1 MAMLERGLE
10 VGEDVDRSIMSKE
23 VRNLCF
29 FQFMMLEPFPVVAG
43 NNVITEC
50 VLDGMG
56 GGVFVRTDIYPSPP
70 IQYTLSYFNAVKS
83 S

>member
-1 MAMLERGLE
+1 MLERGLE

-50 VLDGMG
+50 VLDRMG
-56 GGVFVRTDIYPSPP
+56 GRGCFLELTSPP
-70 IQYTLSYFNAVKS
+70 HPSNTHSVISVLSNS
-83 S
+83 